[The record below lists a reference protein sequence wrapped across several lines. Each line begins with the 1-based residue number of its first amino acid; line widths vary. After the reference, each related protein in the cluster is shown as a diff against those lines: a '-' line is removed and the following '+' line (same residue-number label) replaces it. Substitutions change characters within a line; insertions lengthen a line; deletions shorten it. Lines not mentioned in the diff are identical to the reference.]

1 MPFDNKQT
9 MLNLAPLVM
18 VSKGLCINYTTHQHS
33 VSQTNKKQSNAIKL
47 VVLTLFLLSTYSIE
61 YVIGREKMTCMWS
74 VYYLNENDA
83 NRLES
88 TIMAGHHC
96 PQLLR
101 PAERKTGLVFP
112 IKDFKWQDWYA

>member
-1 MPFDNKQT
+1 ME
-9 MLNLAPLVM
+9 NLAPMVM
-18 VSKGLCINYTTHQHS
+18 ARRGLCNNYTTS
-33 VSQTNKKQSNAIKL
+33 VFSIKKQSNAIKL

-101 PAERKTGLVFP
+101 PAERK
-112 IKDFKWQDWYA
+112 QD